1 MNRDI
6 ANLEKEKTVK
16 NFNDTKQVYWIVA
29 GEINPGQEATF
40 RAICARLVELTQTE
54 PGALN
59 YEWSIAENSRSFHIY
74 ERYAD
79 SEAAKFHRAQVGEML
94 RELYAATA
102 LKSLTLYGNPSVRK
116 FIPSTPST

>member
-1 MNRDI
+1 M
-6 ANLEKEKTVK
+6 T

-40 RAICARLVELTQTE
+40 RAISERLVELTQTE
-54 PGALN
+54 PEALN
-59 YEWSIAENSRSFHIY
+59 CEWSIAEHTRSFHIS

-94 RELYAATA
+94 KELYAATA
-102 LKSLTLYGNPSVRK
+102 LKLLTRYGNPSVRK